1 MTDRFTRLLG
11 IQQPIIQ
18 APMLGVSTPALA
30 AAVSNAGGLGSI
42 AITGSA
48 AEKGRAL
55 IREVRGLTDKPF
67 NVNLFCHRPG
77 QADPARERLAGLPEA
92 AVRRVRRR
100 AAGAAEEHLPE
111 FPRRPDPA
119 ADAAGRAAG
128 GGQLPFRRAAPRPG
142 SRVAG
147 GGHPRTGLCHHAGGS
162 SPGGGRRRRCGGRP
176 GHRGRWPSRGVRA
189 GARRRRHRHPGAGPP
204 AGGARFATGGGCR
217 RDHGRTGHPRRP
229 GAGRERRAD
238 GHRLRPLSGVLGQRR
253 LPRGAEGA
261 ARGTA

>member
-77 QADPARERLAGLPEA
+77 QADPARERAWLDYLKPLFAEFGAEPPARLNNIYLSFLEDPTLLPMLLEERPA
-92 AVRRVRRR
+92 AVSFHFGAPPRDQVRALQ
-100 AAGAAEEHLPE
+100 AAGI
-111 FPRRPDPA
+111 
-119 ADAAGRAAG
+119 
-128 GGQLPFRRAAPRPG
+128 
-142 SRVAG
+142 RV
-147 GGHPRTGLCHHAGGS
+147 LVS
-162 SPGGGRRRRCGGRP
+162 
-176 GHRGRWPSRGVRA
+176 
-189 GARRRRHRHPGAGPP
+189 
-204 AGGARFATGGGCR
+204 
-217 RDHGRTGHPRRP
+217 
-229 GAGRERRAD
+229 
-238 GHRLRPLSGVLGQRR
+238 
-253 LPRGAEGA
+253 
-261 ARGTA
+261 

>member
-77 QADPARERLAGLPEA
+77 QADPARERAWLDYLKPLFAREGRL
-92 AVRRVRRR
+92 
-100 AAGAAEEHLPE
+100 
-111 FPRRPDPA
+111 
-119 ADAAGRAAG
+119 DAAGDLVGLHVEHLVAFLDMRA
-128 GGQLPFRRAAPRPG
+128 LFLEPG
-142 SRVAG
+142 V
-147 GGHPRTGLCHHAGGS
+147 HPTL
-162 SPGGGRRRRCGGRP
+162 
-176 GHRGRWPSRGVRA
+176 GHRQAPLGHGQCMDPAHAASLPSRAWRTA
-189 GARRRRHRHPGAGPP
+189 ASI
-204 AGGARFATGGGCR
+204 FA
-217 RDHGRTGHPRRP
+217 
-229 GAGRERRAD
+229 A
-238 GHRLRPLSGVLGQRR
+238 SGM
-253 LPRGAEGA
+253 
-261 ARGTA
+261 